1 MTMHAV
7 RTHAEAKAE
16 EVLQKARSE
25 FESLGEKL
33 DAYQPDVELVAAL
46 MFDLG
51 VQQVPDLSVGER
63 EYAGFLDVDAQLIV
77 VEANHHIHRQ
87 RFSIAHEIGH
97 FVLHYRD
104 SSSPYRVFTCTSIDM
119 ETTRI
124 PDGEKERISHWRREV
139 EANQFAS
146 VLLMPES
153 SVTAMHRV
161 TGGSIL
167 RMSNHFKVSPQAMEI
182 RLTRLG
188 LPCKPVRR

>member
-1 MTMHAV
+1 MHAV

-16 EVLQKARSE
+16 EVLLNARSE

-33 DAYQPDVELVAAL
+33 DAYQPDVELVAAI

-77 VEANHHIHRQ
+77 VEANHHQHRQ

-97 FVLHYRD
+97 FVLHFRD
-104 SSSPYRVFTCTSIDM
+104 SGSPLRMFTCTPGDM
-119 ETTRI
+119 ETTRV
-124 PDGEKERISHWRREV
+124 PEGGNSRMAHVRREI

-146 VLLMPES
+146 ALLMPES
-153 SVTAMHRV
+153 SVKAMHRA
-161 TGGSIL
+161 TSGSVI
-167 RMSNHFKVSPQAMEI
+167 RMSKHFKVSPQAMEI
-182 RLTRLG
+182 RLSRLG
-188 LPCKPVRR
+188 LPFSPMRR

>member
-1 MTMHAV
+1 MHAV
-7 RTHAEAKAE
+7 HTHAEAKAE

-25 FESLGEKL
+25 FEAFGEKL
-33 DAYQPDVELVAAL
+33 DAYQPDVELVAAI

-51 VQQVPDLSVGER
+51 VQQVPDLRVGER

-77 VEANHHIHRQ
+77 VEANHHEHRR

-97 FVLHYRD
+97 FVLHHLD
-104 SSSPYRVFTCTSIDM
+104 SSSPLRVFVCTPGDM
-119 ETTRI
+119 ATNLVPE
-124 PDGEKERISHWRREV
+124 GEQSRISHWRREV

-146 VLLMPES
+146 VLLMPAS
-153 SVTAMHRV
+153 SVLAMHRV

-188 LPCKPVRR
+188 LPFKSVRR